1 METMNLAKPKMF
13 KFSEK
18 RGDIR
23 TRYKVPVIV
32 EDSEDGFV
40 YRGRMINYSEQG
52 MYLETDVVLDLG
64 AEIYIGMED
73 SPYNA
78 SSSKPSANESQ
89 FFLAEIKWQR
99 QLNDNFFNFGYG
111 VNILAIG
118 DQRAIRY
125 KDYQS
130 KEDLRKHPRKSYS
143 KPVFFTSQ
151 NQYYKGLIYDICKG
165 GMFIKTK
172 ESFSVGQIIRLVIP
186 GTKIDNGA
194 MLRGK
199 VVRFDNKGVG
209 VKFLNILRR

>member
-1 METMNLAKPKMF
+1 MTKPKMF

-40 YRGRMINYSEQG
+40 YRGRMINYSEKG

-64 AEIYIGMED
+64 AEIYIGIED

-78 SSSKPSANESQ
+78 SSSEASANDSQ

-118 DQRAIRY
+118 DQRSIRY
-125 KDYQS
+125 NDYQA

-143 KPVFFTSQ
+143 KPVFFASQ

-172 ESFSVGQIIRLVIP
+172 DSFSVGQIIRLVIP

-199 VVRFDNKGVG
+199 VVRFDNNGVG

>member
-1 METMNLAKPKMF
+1 MEIMNLAKPKMF

-40 YRGRMINYSEQG
+40 YRGRMINYSDQG

-78 SSSKPSANESQ
+78 SSSKASANDSQ

-125 KDYQS
+125 KDYQA

-151 NQYYKGLIYDICKG
+151 NQYYQGLIYDICKG